1 MAAPASASQ
10 ASSMHMFTLPPPA
23 LAEQQAADATTRKKR
38 RTSQST
44 STNTSSPSIA
54 ASVTL
59 PPPPTRTRKI
69 IQMKPTPAVTTSPSL
84 AASNSPP
91 TKPTPKPRATKTA
104 APKTAA
110 ATSTTTTTSP
120 TNAASA
126 ATAAATSTSRK
137 VARKTAHSLIE
148 RRRRSKMNAEFE
160 SLKNLVPA
168 CKGVEMHKLAILQAS
183 IEYVRYLEGCVKEL
197 QKASGVRSC
206 CEPPVFSTP
215 QRTSAGEEEEEEQE
229 QEQEQEQESG
239 EDVDIDME
247 ETEQEKDTTTR
258 RRRSDGSLNQRY
270 DEYLHHHHY
279 TTNTTPSSA
288 ASVVSAT
295 SPDFGP
301 VHSAT
306 TSPIFTLPAHGI
318 RLPSISP
325 MLFPQPAPACHSP
338 MEATAGALLLLADEG
353 RRESC
358 QTDRYWRNSPPLPT
372 SPSQPLLSIRRPR
385 RHCYHQYCYHHHC
398 SPYAAPAALPTT
410 TPAATAPTTLAAP
423 AAPAALPTAMGT
435 ADNESA
441 VAQHAE
447 AISQRRTLFV
457 RSLPYSVTSDT
468 LSSTFS
474 FVAPIKHATVVI
486 NPANKQSR
494 GFGFVTFADAE
505 DAQRAVKDMDGKEIE
520 GRKIKVELAEP
531 RSRKDGAA
539 GGSAAAAAA
548 SENKKAL
555 PMSVIPERIR
565 KQKEETAA
573 HGEVKKRSP
582 RLIVRNLPWSV
593 KSPEQLL
600 KFFMP
605 HGKVKDI
612 IIPKKKSGEM
622 SGFAFITMKGYKNAA
637 SAMEA
642 VNGVEIE
649 GRTVAVDW
657 AVEKSEWET
666 KREAEKPAQADAEEE
681 EDDDEEEGEE
691 DEEDDEEGD
700 EDEED
705 DEEGDEEEDEM
716 DEDDDEDM
724 DSEDEAPPTDTE
736 TTLFIRNLPYSATDD
751 SVYQHFTKFGPVH
764 YARIVIDHSTGRP
777 KGTGFVRFYSAD
789 IARDCLRG
797 APKATTGP
805 ESTHSLLQS
814 EALDPDGLY
823 TLDGRILA
831 LSRAVEKSR
840 AEELTSTNA
849 KEREKGNNDKRRLY
863 LVNEGAIPLT
873 IPLPP
878 SERLLRDQSRDQR
891 KKLLQADPNLHLS
904 LTRLS
909 IRNLPRWVTS
919 KDLKHFARKAIPGFA
934 EDLKAGKRAPLSREE
949 LQRDGGEGKAA
960 EEARRAKGVGVVKQA
975 KVQLEKAGG
984 RSRGYGFVEYWSH
997 RYALMGLRYMNGQ
1010 MVPGSPPQ
1018 EEKEELW
1025 GKGDAKGK
1033 GKPAKNQPP
1042 RRPTAEME
1050 KGKRMIVEFA
1060 IENAKVVKRRQENE
1074 QKSREIG
1081 AKRKE
1086 MGLKPNEKPKNEGDK
1101 KSGPLKKGKKTT
1113 GGQKERKKEFGKKRK
1128 REDNADDAAD
1138 GAGAKKNKN
1147 WNKKTEKI
1155 VKDVAV
1161 GGPTPKKQPMDEKTL
1176 EIIRKKRMAR
1186 RNKGGK

>member
-1 MAAPASASQ
+1 
-10 ASSMHMFTLPPPA
+10 
-23 LAEQQAADATTRKKR
+23 
-38 RTSQST
+38 
-44 STNTSSPSIA
+44 
-54 ASVTL
+54 
-59 PPPPTRTRKI
+59 
-69 IQMKPTPAVTTSPSL
+69 
-84 AASNSPP
+84 
-91 TKPTPKPRATKTA
+91 
-104 APKTAA
+104 
-110 ATSTTTTTSP
+110 
-120 TNAASA
+120 
-126 ATAAATSTSRK
+126 
-137 VARKTAHSLIE
+137 
-148 RRRRSKMNAEFE
+148 
-160 SLKNLVPA
+160 
-168 CKGVEMHKLAILQAS
+168 
-183 IEYVRYLEGCVKEL
+183 
-197 QKASGVRSC
+197 
-206 CEPPVFSTP
+206 
-215 QRTSAGEEEEEEQE
+215 
-229 QEQEQEQESG
+229 
-239 EDVDIDME
+239 
-247 ETEQEKDTTTR
+247 
-258 RRRSDGSLNQRY
+258 
-270 DEYLHHHHY
+270 
-279 TTNTTPSSA
+279 
-288 ASVVSAT
+288 
-295 SPDFGP
+295 
-301 VHSAT
+301 
-306 TSPIFTLPAHGI
+306 
-318 RLPSISP
+318 
-325 MLFPQPAPACHSP
+325 
-338 MEATAGALLLLADEG
+338 
-353 RRESC
+353 
-358 QTDRYWRNSPPLPT
+358 
-372 SPSQPLLSIRRPR
+372 
-385 RHCYHQYCYHHHC
+385 
-398 SPYAAPAALPTT
+398 
-410 TPAATAPTTLAAP
+410 
-423 AAPAALPTAMGT
+423 MGT

-441 VAQHAE
+441 VAQHAD
-447 AISQRRTLFV
+447 AIAQRRTLFV
-457 RSLPYSVTSDT
+457 RSLPYTVTSDT

-505 DAQRAVKDMDGKEIE
+505 DAQRAVKEMDGKEVE

-531 RSRKDGAA
+531 RSRKE
-539 GGSAAAAAA
+539 GG
-548 SENKKAL
+548 SENKEAL
-555 PMSVIPERIR
+555 PTVIPERIK
-565 KQKEETAA
+565 KQQEEAA
-573 HGEVKKRSP
+573 AGELKKRSP

-593 KSPEQLL
+593 KTPEQLL
-600 KFFMP
+600 KYFMP

-612 IIPKKKSGEM
+612 IIPKKKTGEM
-622 SGFAFITMKGYKNAA
+622 SGFAFITMKGYKNAT

-657 AVEKSEWET
+657 AVEKSEWES
-666 KREAEKPAQADAEEE
+666 KREAEKPAKPDAEEE
-681 EDDDEEEGEE
+681 EDDDEEDDEEEGDE
-691 DEEDDEEGD
+691 DEEGGEEGD

-705 DEEGDEEEDEM
+705 DEEGDEDEDEM

-764 YARIVIDHSTGRP
+764 YARIVMDHSTGRP
-777 KGTGFVRFYSAD
+777 KGTGFIRFYSAD

-814 EALDPDGLY
+814 EALDPEGLY

-984 RSRGYGFVEYWSH
+984 RSRGYGFIEYWSH

-1010 MVPGSPPQ
+1010 MVPGVAPQ

-1042 RRPTAEME
+1042 RRPTGEQE

-1086 MGLKPNEKPKNEGDK
+1086 QGLKPNERPAKEGDK
-1101 KSGPLKKGKKTT
+1101 KGGPLKKGKKTT

-1128 REDNADDAAD
+1128 REDE
-1138 GAGAKKNKN
+1138 GAEEGANKKNKN
-1147 WNKKTEKI
+1147 WNKKTEKV
-1155 VKDVAV
+1155 VKEVAV
-1161 GGPTPKKQPMDEKTL
+1161 GGPTPKKVPMDEKTL

-1186 RNKGGK
+1186 RGKQGGK